1 MLVLFNRLCSN
12 SCKKAIT
19 KNNCCQEVLSS
30 RSQVTIII
38 IDKTLNLKNSKLPN
52 MGKNKKQAAG
62 PMKKDKLTPA
72 QKTKIKQ
79 ENKAKSK
86 GTTNGQERCQKSQS

>member
-1 MLVLFNRLCSN
+1 
-12 SCKKAIT
+12 
-19 KNNCCQEVLSS
+19 
-30 RSQVTIII
+30 
-38 IDKTLNLKNSKLPN
+38 

-72 QKTKIKQ
+72 QKKKIKQ

-86 GTTNGQERCQKSQS
+86 GTTLAELTAKNDAKKVKAGKPPAHSGKKKKGKK